1 MKENIMKNYNSS
13 LNMNELNLEIIKISL
28 EKITQNYG
36 IGILGELKRINALL
50 KDFMPKNKNERKI
63 LIKIF
68 KDNNFQKINFFS
80 DFNQLKNKNFLL
92 NITKEITEEF
102 YANFDEVTN
111 IIKIVFDI
119 INIYKIEIKGK
130 ELTKEDIN
138 NFQENTKIL
147 NKFNIIGYKAF
158 SSNLLLKEIEIPANI
173 LEIRERAFFNCVNL
187 NKVLI
192 SEKIESIG
200 KLVFEGCV
208 SIEKIFVNSDKYKII
223 NEMLVDISEKKLLRS
238 FSKLKECNIPNDVE
252 IILEKSFEYSKLEKI
267 YISKIVKKIEKR
279 TFYCTNFFEEYVVSK
294 ENEYYSSVEGVLYT
308 KNKEKLIHY
317 PQNKKEINYIME
329 DEVIDIE
336 DMAFSYSKN
345 LKNLTFSNLVEKIGK
360 KSFEH
365 CEKIENIILPR
376 NIKIIEEKAFQF
388 LTNLKF
394 LILSFNLEEIGDL
407 AFYNCINLKSVI
419 IPNKVKKIGDKA
431 FAKCKSLKKVIIQEN
446 VEFIG
451 EGVFSECEN
460 LELYIK
466 NNLYVENYCR
476 RKRINFIRM

>member
-1 MKENIMKNYNSS
+1 MKENIMKNYNNS

-36 IGILGELKRINALL
+36 IEILGELKRINSLL

-102 YANFDEVTN
+102 YVNFDEVTN
-111 IIKIVFDI
+111 IIKI
-119 INIYKIEIKGK
+119 
-130 ELTKEDIN
+130 
-138 NFQENTKIL
+138 
-147 NKFNIIGYKAF
+147 
-158 SSNLLLKEIEIPANI
+158 
-173 LEIRERAFFNCVNL
+173 
-187 NKVLI
+187 
-192 SEKIESIG
+192 
-200 KLVFEGCV
+200 VFEGCV
-208 SIEKIFVNSDKYKII
+208 SIEKIFVNSNKYKII

-279 TFYCTNFFEEYVVSK
+279 TFYCTNFFEEYIVSK
-294 ENEYYSSVEGVLYT
+294 ENEHYSSVEGVLYT

-329 DEVIDIE
+329 DEVINIE

-376 NIKIIEEKAFQF
+376 NIKIIGEKAFQF

-407 AFYNCINLKSVI
+407 AFYNCTNLKSVI
-419 IPNKVKKIGDKA
+419 IPNKVKKIGDLA
-431 FAKCKSLKKVIIQEN
+431 FAKCKSLKKVTIQES

-451 EGVFSECEN
+451 EGVFFECEN

-476 RKRINFIRM
+476 RKKINFIRM